1 MKGADRLKAERV
13 LMIGDKELDER
24 KAVLRDMQT
33 KEQTEIP
40 FDRVIDTLKAA
51 ARK

>member
-1 MKGADRLKAERV
+1 
-13 LMIGDKELDER
+13 
-24 KAVLRDMQT
+24 MQT